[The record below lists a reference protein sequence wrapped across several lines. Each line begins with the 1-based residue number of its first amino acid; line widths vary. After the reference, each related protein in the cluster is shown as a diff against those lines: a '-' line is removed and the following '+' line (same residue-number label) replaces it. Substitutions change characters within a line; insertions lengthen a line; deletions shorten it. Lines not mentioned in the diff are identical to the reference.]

1 VHDLVHCGWIL
12 FAVGLALTLAVIG
25 ARLTLILR
33 VPAPALFLLGAAIA
47 SDLAPGL
54 QYALP
59 FRDVARLA
67 AVALIVIVADGGARI
82 GWRRFRA
89 AGIPIVLLGV
99 LGTFATAAAMT
110 LAAVSAGRPR
120 P

>member
-1 VHDLVHCGWIL
+1 
-12 FAVGLALTLAVIG
+12 
-25 ARLTLILR
+25 
-33 VPAPALFLLGAAIA
+33 
-47 SDLAPGL
+47 
-54 QYALP
+54 
-59 FRDVARLA
+59 
-67 AVALIVIVADGGARI
+67 VALIVIVADGGARI